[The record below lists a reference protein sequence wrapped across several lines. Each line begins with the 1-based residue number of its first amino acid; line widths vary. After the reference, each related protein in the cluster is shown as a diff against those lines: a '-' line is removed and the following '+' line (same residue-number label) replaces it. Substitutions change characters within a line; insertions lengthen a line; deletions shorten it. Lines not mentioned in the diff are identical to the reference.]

1 MALEYKLLDKFIVL
15 CCLSWNLVLLN
26 WEANFY
32 FVYHQYS
39 ILMFELFYLLL
50 LIPSLPMNLVFKS
63 VSWNIQN
70 CLVKCD
76 VILQGFN
83 FHLKVYLF
91 DVIHWNLLSHVAG
104 GFITSAYRL
113 ILHLSKDFIFY
124 FLNFHLFAPFLYFV
138 VMLQLSFEILIDISF
153 LFLIVIME

>member
-1 MALEYKLLDKFIVL
+1 MLLKLKSCSFEWKSKIL
-15 CCLSWNLVLLN
+15 CCLSSI
-26 WEANFY
+26 FY
-32 FVYHQYS
+32 FDVWI
-39 ILMFELFYLLL
+39 ILPFVAHTFLTNEF
-50 LIPSLPMNLVFKS
+50 SFSS

-76 VILQGFN
+76 VILQVFI

-91 DVIHWNLLSHVAG
+91 VIHWNLLSHVAG
-104 GFITSAYRL
+104 GFNTSAYRL

-124 FLNFHLFAPFLYFV
+124 FLNFHICSICILCFI
-138 VMLQLSFEILIDISF
+138 MLQLSFEILIDFSF